1 MRAALEIRRLRP
13 ADVTHLVPLRREAL
27 ETDPLA
33 FGASTGDDRGLSPDF
48 VRTALADQ
56 DEQAIFGCFEGEAL
70 AGMVGVIRASK
81 TKQRHT
87 ATIWGMYVSP
97 RARNKGAGRAL
108 IEAAIQHASEW
119 GLDHVQL
126 AVTETAE
133 AARRLYE
140 SVGFRTWG
148 RQPRALHV
156 DDRFVDEYHLTL
168 DLRPATA
175 TRDQSRL
182 DPHHYP

>member
-13 ADVTHLVPLRREAL
+13 ADVTDLVPLRREAL

-33 FGASTGDDRGLSPDF
+33 FGASTDDDRGLSPDL
-48 VRTALADQ
+48 VRTALADE
-56 DEQAIFGCFEGEAL
+56 DEQAIFGYFEGGAL

-97 RARNKGAGRAL
+97 RARNKGAGRGL
-108 IEAAIQHASEW
+108 IEAAIRHATGW

-133 AARRLYE
+133 VARRLYE
-140 SVGFRTWG
+140 AAGFRAWG

-156 DDRFVDEYHLTL
+156 DGRFVDEYHLTL

-175 TRDQSRL
+175 RRDQ
-182 DPHHYP
+182 